1 MTHLLA
7 ILAIV
12 LYTASAVMLFV
23 QLWRSQEG
31 ARVWRA
37 SRFLF
42 VAALLFHSATMV
54 YVLQDP
60 SLVLLDNGA
69 DYFLWVSW
77 ALGLAFA
84 FLQRRVQY
92 PIIGAFVIPAIVV
105 FMGSSSYL
113 LHKESSS
120 VLSSSTV
127 PAQQDLFLSLLHA
140 VPALVSVVSMALAL
154 AVSVVFLIVEHR
166 LKQRKGKALA
176 VSGPNLQL
184 LDRLNKNLVQV
195 GFVAISLVVLSGG
208 LWAVSEQ
215 KPVFSADTSV
225 VSGLVVWMLLAFILH
240 VRLVLRWSPKQ
251 VSRLTVLV
259 TGSFFVTVFVVLA
272 VAGRLTHAELWS

>member
-154 AVSVVFLIVEHR
+154 AVSVVFLIVERR

>member
-7 ILAIV
+7 ILAIA
-12 LYTASAVMLFV
+12 LYTVSAVILFA
-23 QLWRSQEG
+23 QLWRSREG
-31 ARVWRA
+31 TLVWRV
-37 SRFLF
+37 SRAFFLG
-42 VAALLFHSATMV
+42 ALIFHTATMV
-54 YVLQDP
+54 CVSRDP
-60 SLVLLDNGA
+60 RMMLLENGA

-77 ALGLAFA
+77 ALGCAFA

-113 LHKESSS
+113 LHKESAS
-120 VLSSSTV
+120 VLTTSTI
-127 PAQQDLFLSLLHA
+127 PPRQDLVLSLLHA

-154 AVSVVFLIVEHR
+154 VVSVVFLIVERR
-166 LKQRKGKALA
+166 LKERKGKALA
-176 VSGPNLQL
+176 VTGPNLQL
-184 LDRLNKNLVQV
+184 LDQLNRNLVQV

-225 VSGLVVWMLLAFILH
+225 ISGLVVWALLAFILH
-240 VRLVLRWSPKQ
+240 SRLVLRWSPKQ
-251 VSRLTVLV
+251 ISRLTVLV
-259 TGSFFVTVFVVLA
+259 TGSFFVAIFVVLA

>member
-7 ILAIV
+7 ILAIA

-31 ARVWRA
+31 RMVWRT
-37 SRFLF
+37 SRVLFGVAFLF
-42 VAALLFHSATMV
+42 HTATMV

-60 SLVLLDNGA
+60 NLVLLDNGA

-113 LHKESSS
+113 LHKESVS
-120 VLSSSTV
+120 VLSSSNV

-154 AVSVVFLIVEHR
+154 VVSVVFF
-166 LKQRKGKALA
+166 
-176 VSGPNLQL
+176 
-184 LDRLNKNLVQV
+184 DC
-195 GFVAISLVVLSGG
+195 
-208 LWAVSEQ
+208 
-215 KPVFSADTSV
+215 
-225 VSGLVVWMLLAFILH
+225 
-240 VRLVLRWSPKQ
+240 
-251 VSRLTVLV
+251 
-259 TGSFFVTVFVVLA
+259 
-272 VAGRLTHAELWS
+272 